1 MSQFPRNH
9 DAIYFDK
16 LIRSSKM
23 ESVLSFIY
31 AAFNADKKFPN
42 DDSQYKTELTN
53 RVLNAYNLFK
63 ITNNVN
69 GAGTYTGSMSQFQS
83 QYTIGHEMCIWYNN
97 SLRLTPFARQVAEN
111 KITIRQYFDTIF
123 LNYVQPVN
131 NANIHILY
139 LLLKYLKD
147 NHCFELNKKIIP
159 LISGVTCSGDMANA
173 ICHYL
178 EGTDYFTFEDPVLKY
193 NTEYPIDGLISRCNL
208 DYIGRNGYQKA
219 VSDGLVNDE
228 EKYIKY
234 ISSITGTTKTNEIA
248 SLNKKI
254 GGSNIIYYGTPGCG
268 KSYLVKK
275 SFDISGNKV
284 FRTVFHPE
292 YSNADFVGQ
301 ILPDLK
307 TTDSG
312 DVVTYYFHDGIFTNA
327 LKFALS
333 NPSVNVY
340 LVIEEINRGN
350 ASSIFGEIFQL
361 LDRDKVGDSIY
372 SIKNDFIAK
381 SMGKTPDFDISIPSN
396 LSLIGTMNT
405 SDQNVYSL
413 DTAFKRRWK
422 LVKVRNTF
430 GDIDSYNTLSDS
442 DKRKL
447 YYKKKLSEMFVPG
460 SSYTWREFVENVNS
474 VIASKS
480 KGYSIQSEDKEI
492 GVYFVSD
499 SYLSTKSNDINI
511 DLIKSFGE
519 KVLMYLWNDVVKMN
533 PEKLFKPETNDGKPI
548 RSLDN
553 LLDEFEKIPNGDTLN
568 IFANDLFSKK
578 DNGQGLI
585 SEAVGD
591 GSNGQ

>member
-1 MSQFPRNH
+1 MSQFPKNH

-16 LIRSSKM
+16 LVRSSKM

-31 AAFNADKKFPN
+31 AAFNAERKFPN

-53 RVLNAYNLFK
+53 RVFNGYNLFK

-97 SLRLTPFARQVAEN
+97 SLRLTPLARQVAEN
-111 KITIRQYFDTIF
+111 KITIRQYFDIIF

-131 NANIHILY
+131 AADIHILY
-139 LLLKYLKD
+139 SLLNYLKN
-147 NHCFELNKKIIP
+147 NHCLTIDKKA
-159 LISGVTCSGDMANA
+159 ISSILGVTCNGDMANA
-173 ICHYL
+173 ICHFL
-178 EGTDYFTFEDPVLKY
+178 EGTDYFTFEDPFLKF
-193 NTEYPIDGLISRCNL
+193 NTEFPVDGLISRCNL
-208 DYIGRNGYQKA
+208 SYVGKDGYQKA
-219 VSDGLVNDE
+219 IDEGLVNDE

-234 ISSITGTTKTNEIA
+234 ISSITGTTSNEIT
-248 SLNKKI
+248 SLYKNI

-268 KSYLVKK
+268 KSYLVKET
-275 SFDISGNKV
+275 FDVSGNKV

-301 ILPDLK
+301 ILPDLDPTCQDK
-307 TTDSG
+307 II
-312 DVVTYYFHDGIFTNA
+312 YKFHDGIFTTA

-333 NPSVNVY
+333 NPSVNVC

-361 LDRDKVGDSIY
+361 LDRDKIGDSIY
-372 SIKNDFIAK
+372 SIKNDYIAK
-381 SMGKTPDFDISIPSN
+381 SLGKNSDFDIRIPSN

-405 SDQNVYSL
+405 SDQNVFSL

-422 LVKVRNTF
+422 LIKVRNTF
-430 GDIDSYNTLSDS
+430 NDIDSYNTLSAS
-442 DKRKL
+442 DKKTL
-447 YYKKKLSEMFVPG
+447 SYKKKLSEMFVPG
-460 SSYTWREFVENVNS
+460 SSYTWREFVENVNLAIS
-474 VIASKS
+474 SKN

-499 SYLSTKSNDINI
+499 LYLAIKPNDVNA
-511 DLIKSFGE
+511 DLIKAFDE

-533 PEKLFKPETNDGKPI
+533 PQKLFKSETSDGKPI
-548 RSLDN
+548 HSLDN

-568 IFANDLFSKK
+568 VFANDLFSKK
-578 DNGQGLI
+578 VDGQGLV